1 MDEVERCRCRRGPG
15 SGSRLRQVLRLA
27 FPGHGP
33 RAGPVSAGMFKICL
47 HMICTFASCFY
58 LRLNS
63 SNPTKVSVCSEKL
76 YQFQDDSRLQVRLG
90 ALDNFGRG
98 GAEESNPSNPMFD
111 MFRTSSTEN
120 FKGSSNPF
128 GGGGSGETSRPPP
141 RDDSYSFG
149 SRPSEEESFQGRF
162 GGRGSRPTQ
171 DPFLMQ
177 KRPIGEYTQ
186 D

>member
-1 MDEVERCRCRRGPG
+1 MYLQLKLDEE
-15 SGSRLRQVLRLA
+15 
-27 FPGHGP
+27 F
-33 RAGPVSAGMFKICL
+33 
-47 HMICTFASCFY
+47 
-58 LRLNS
+58 N
-63 SNPTKVSVCSEKL
+63 
-76 YQFQDDSRLQVRLG
+76 QFQDDPRLQVRLG

-98 GAEESNPSNPMFD
+98 GAGENPTNPMFD

-128 GGGGSGETSRPPP
+128 GGGGGSGETSRPPP

-162 GGRGSRPTQ
+162 GGRGSRPIQ

-177 KRPIGEYTQ
+177 KRPIGE
-186 D
+186 